1 LSAEKNRDEAK
12 RWLETRRSDLET
24 ARILLS
30 SKRYAHSCFHA
41 RQAGEKCVKA
51 LWYLADS
58 DPWEHSIRRLIEEIP
73 DADSETY
80 KDLVKLTE
88 AGAKLDRYYIPTRY
102 PNGLPELTPDQ
113 AYFEEDAR
121 EALGLAGNLI
131 ECVERIIGS

>member
-1 LSAEKNRDEAK
+1 M
-12 RWLETRRSDLET
+12 
-24 ARILLS
+24 
-30 SKRYAHSCFHA
+30 C
-41 RQAGEKCVKA
+41 QGA
-51 LWYLADS
+51 LVLADS

-131 ECVERIIGS
+131 ECVERVIGS